1 MTYVQIPTSVLCL
14 DVSLKLVNVIYLSL
28 IYGNLS
34 NNIFYK
40 DKIMEEINV
49 QETQLEHDAII
60 KEEISWEDAVT
71 KVEFV
76 INDICAEYD
85 KDGHPYYSETLRKY
99 WRRILKG

>member
-28 IYGNLS
+28 IYRNLS
-34 NNIFYK
+34 NYLFYK
-40 DKIMEEINV
+40 EKII

-60 KEEISWEDAVT
+60 KEEVSWEDAVT

-85 KDGHPYYSETLRKY
+85 KDGHPYYSDTLRKY